1 MKTKPGLSGSTL
13 KWIAIAAM
21 VIDHMGAGILEA
33 YVLNAWGGSPLGG
46 MFLQKWD
53 EILAVDRVLRYIGR
67 PSFPIFCFLLVQ
79 GFLPELPELQHRL
92 LPHFPRLNRYRCFLR
107 VLPEPVQG
115 FPERFREP
123 PRFRRP

>member
-1 MKTKPGLSGSTL
+1 MQGFPP
-13 KWIAIAAM
+13 
-21 VIDHMGAGILEA
+21 EA
-33 YVLNAWGGSPLGG
+33 VQVQE
-46 MFLQKWD
+46 FLPEQVQ
-53 EILAVDRVLRYIGR
+53 E
-67 PSFPIFCFLLVQ
+67 FPPEQVLVQ